1 MLLFLVQCEPH
12 VCSYFDSLAAKLRLF
27 VCNSLIVP
35 ALSELGLPKENRR
48 HWNLLL
54 QAKNAGVKLFIN
66 EVTLNELVGHTRNAR
81 QSYNK
86 DFRNI
91 ERFYL
96 DETMPHL
103 VNSILSRAYFYR
115 KSPKPIEQ

>member
-1 MLLFLVQCEPH
+1 
-12 VCSYFDSLAAKLRLF
+12 
-27 VCNSLIVP
+27 LIVP